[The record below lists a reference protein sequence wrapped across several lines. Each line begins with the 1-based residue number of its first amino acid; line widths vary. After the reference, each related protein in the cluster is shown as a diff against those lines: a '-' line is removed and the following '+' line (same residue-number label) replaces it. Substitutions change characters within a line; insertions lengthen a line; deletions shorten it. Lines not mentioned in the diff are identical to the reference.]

1 MKQDFQVF
9 LPLKHSIS
17 EAGFAEGDT
26 GEVADISLQL
36 EIYLSQR
43 IISERQHAQQLRS
56 PCSIVLHSW
65 STDDH
70 VQVVPAYGHYSL
82 C

>member
-9 LPLKHSIS
+9 LPLKHNIS
-17 EAGFAEGDT
+17 KAGFGEGDT
-26 GEVADISLQL
+26 GEVADISLPV

-43 IISERQHAQQLRS
+43 IISERQAAQQLRS
-56 PCSIVLHSW
+56 PSFIVLHSW

-70 VQVVPAYGHYSL
+70 VRVFPAYRHYSL
-82 C
+82 Y